1 MSTILW
7 AVFPYICLTS
17 FVVGH
22 FWRYRYDKFGW
33 TTRSSQIYESRQ
45 LAWAGPLFHFG
56 ILGVLAGHII
66 GLLIP
71 ASFTG
76 AIGISE
82 GLYHSVAGLAGSV
95 AGLMAITGLVLLVR
109 RRRLTPSV
117 FRVTTRMDKAMYLLL
132 GLVIAIGVFNT
143 IGINLLGPGHDYRTD
158 VAVWFRSVFWLQPEA
173 DLMASAPVTFQL
185 HALVAFS
192 LLALWPFTRLVH
204 VFSVPLGYLARPYV
218 VYRTRDDQ
226 PGARRPRRRGWEQP
240 GG

>member
-1 MSTILW
+1 MSTFLW
-7 AVFPYICLTS
+7 VVFPYICLTT

-22 FWRYRYDKFGW
+22 LWRYRYDKFGW

-45 LAWAGPLFHFG
+45 LASAGPLFHFG

-71 ASFTG
+71 ESVTSAM
-76 AIGISE
+76 GISE
-82 GLYHSVAGLAGSV
+82 GMYHAVAAVAGSI

-132 GLVIAIGVFNT
+132 GAVIAIGAFNT
-143 IGINLLGPGHDYRTD
+143 LGINLLGPGHDYRAD
-158 VAVWFRSVFWLQPEA
+158 VAVWIRSVLLLQPGEA
-173 DLMASAPVTFQL
+173 LMASAPPTFQL
-185 HALVAFS
+185 HAVLSLS

-204 VFSVPLGYLARPYV
+204 VFSVPLGYLARPYI
-218 VYRTRDDQ
+218 VYRTRD
-226 PGARRPRRRGWEQP
+226 PKTGARRPRRGWEQP
-240 GG
+240 GS

>member
-1 MSTILW
+1 MTTVLW
-7 AVFPYICLTS
+7 VIFPYICLTT

-71 ASFTG
+71 ESVTA
-76 AIGISE
+76 AVGISE
-82 GLYHSVAGLAGSV
+82 GVYHVVAAGAGSI
-95 AGLMAITGLVLLVR
+95 AGAMAITGLLLLVR

-132 GLVIAIGVFNT
+132 GAVIAIGAFNT
-143 IGINLLGPGHDYRTD
+143 IGINLLGPGHDYRAD
-158 VAVWFRSVFWLQPEA
+158 VAVWFRSVFWLQPQA
-173 DLMASAPVTFQL
+173 GLMASVPVTFQV
-185 HALVAFS
+185 HAVLSMS

-204 VFSVPLGYLARPYV
+204 VFSVPVGYLVRPYV
-218 VYRTRDDQ
+218 VYRTRDAGQ
-226 PGARRPRRRGWEQP
+226 GGRRPRRGWEQP
-240 GG
+240 GA